1 MSASDT
7 IAIVLAA
14 GLGTRMGTESPKVS
28 HTLAGRAMLA
38 HVLDAVKGASISKT
52 AVVVG
57 PNMQQVRD
65 ITKKCISD
73 AEFFVQKERLGT
85 GHAVK
90 VAKRSLSGSNGTVI
104 ILYGDT
110 PLLKQ
115 RTLKRLIKTREHKSN
130 PALVVLGF
138 ETDAPGE
145 YGRIIK
151 GRDGKLEKI
160 VEAREANN
168 DELAV
173 TLCNSG
179 VYAVDARF
187 LSNALDKIKNN
198 NSKKEYYLTDIVELT
213 IKSGR
218 NCSVVVGDEAELLGV
233 NTRHDLALAEAVIQH
248 DLRVKAMS
256 SGCTLIDPAS
266 VYFSWDTKLGKDIV
280 IEPNVFFGPGVSVA
294 DRVIIKAF
302 SHIEGAKVSE
312 GATIGPFARLRPG
325 TKVGAEAR
333 VGNFVEVKNSN
344 IAMGAKI
351 SHLSYIGDARIGK
364 DTNIGAGTIT
374 CNFDGKNK
382 YRTNIGKE
390 VFVGSNT
397 ALIAPLNIGHKV
409 TIGAGSVITQNI
421 KTKSLAITRVK
432 QREIKNWTA
441 KNKKG

>member
-1 MSASDT
+1 MC
-7 IAIVLAA
+7 I
-14 GLGTRMGTESPKVS
+14 
-28 HTLAGRAMLA
+28 
-38 HVLDAVKGASISKT
+38 
-52 AVVVG
+52 
-57 PNMQQVRD
+57 RD
-65 ITKKCISD
+65 
-73 AEFFVQKERLGT
+73 R
-85 GHAVK
+85 
-90 VAKRSLSGSNGTVI
+90 
-104 ILYGDT
+104 
-110 PLLKQ
+110 
-115 RTLKRLIKTREHKSN
+115 
-130 PALVVLGF
+130 
-138 ETDAPGE
+138 
-145 YGRIIK
+145 
-151 GRDGKLEKI
+151 
-160 VEAREANN
+160 
-168 DELAV
+168 
-173 TLCNSG
+173 
-179 VYAVDARF
+179 
-187 LSNALDKIKNN
+187 
-198 NSKKEYYLTDIVELT
+198 
-213 IKSGR
+213 
-218 NCSVVVGDEAELLGV
+218 
-233 NTRHDLALAEAVIQH
+233 
-248 DLRVKAMS
+248 
-256 SGCTLIDPAS
+256 
-266 VYFSWDTKLGKDIV
+266 DTKLGKDIV

-397 ALIAPLNIGHKV
+397 ALIAPLNIGNKV